1 MIQRIITC
9 KYYLMMNYNQ
19 NAFKL
24 KVISPKEKAGIFLK
38 YSGFSHIADNEVYE
52 YELIVW
58 LSLQKA
64 GRKTIVQL

>member
-52 YELIVW
+52 YELIV
-58 LSLQKA
+58 
-64 GRKTIVQL
+64 